1 MVGVPGSAVPCL
13 RGVPTAVLSSWGAVY
28 RLQIVTGIWMGGPMF
43 RAICFQHSSVRRP
56 NCSSSGLR
64 CRARAG
70 PWLEACGQ
78 LQACRGTPEAGAEV
92 PEALLWL
99 RLWFTEASAC
109 HLAFSPESTAFL
121 FFFSRE
127 LFQVGHFTSN
137 SLSGFKYISTF
148 FTFWCPQ
155 KRCH

>member
-1 MVGVPGSAVPCL
+1 MVGVPGSAVSCL

-56 NCSSSGLR
+56 NCSSSGLP

-78 LQACRGTPEAGAEV
+78 LQACRGTPEAGVEV
-92 PEALLWL
+92 PEASTVTQALTHRGECLSSGI
-99 RLWFTEASAC
+99 FTRVHS
-109 HLAFSPESTAFL
+109 L
-121 FFFSRE
+121 FVFFSRE

-148 FTFWCPQ
+148 FTF
-155 KRCH
+155 